1 GCSASW
7 GGRGSCP
14 SRCARS
20 ATTSGAAWTPTRRP
34 RTDRPGPRSVR
45 VLVGMAHGTTH
56 RARVGH
62 RRRGGPSGLASP
74 SVRIG
79 QTTGAGIAALALLLA
94 ACGGDD
100 DGDTTDASGTDG
112 SVYAGELEDG
122 STLTVTLD
130 VPAGHPEVAPFEA
143 LR

>member
-1 GCSASW
+1 
-7 GGRGSCP
+7 
-14 SRCARS
+14 
-20 ATTSGAAWTPTRRP
+20 
-34 RTDRPGPRSVR
+34 
-45 VLVGMAHGTTH
+45 M
-56 RARVGH
+56 
-62 RRRGGPSGLASP
+62 
-74 SVRIG
+74 RIG

-130 VPAGHPEVAPFEA
+130 VRDEATNDAYLELYEGPCGGQTLQVLAPGGETTTYVLVVDGDLPDFERLMAGLVNELEPT
-143 LR
+143 